1 MVWMVWNGGAGA
13 LWDGM
18 VWGESAGAHY
28 GMKWNWVPEHTLA
41 WNGMGCRSTLWYG
54 MVWYGMGCRSTQC
67 IGMIWGAGAHNGLV
81 CYGVPEHT
89 MVRGAGAHNGSG
101 CRSTQWFGMDG
112 AGAQVDR
119 VYHSAGTVAH
129 ELLD

>member
-1 MVWMVWNGGAGA
+1 MDAPKCNYS
-13 LWDGM
+13 
-18 VWGESAGAHY
+18 SA
-28 GMKWNWVPEHTLA
+28 MLEA

-54 MVWYGMGCRSTQC
+54 MVWYGMGCRSTQWF
-67 IGMIWGAGAHNGLV
+67 GMVW
-81 CYGVPEHT
+81 
-89 MVRGAGAHNGSG
+89 GAGAHNGSG

>member
-1 MVWMVWNGGAGA
+1 MEW
-13 LWDGM
+13 
-18 VWGESAGAHY
+18 Y
-28 GMKWNWVPEHTLA
+28 GVPEHTLV
-41 WNGMGCRSTLWYG
+41 WYG
-54 MVWYGMGCRSTQC
+54 MVWNGVPEHTMFWYGMGCRSTQWF
-67 IGMIWGAGAHNGLV
+67 GMVW
-81 CYGVPEHT
+81 
-89 MVRGAGAHNGSG
+89 GAGAHNGSG

>member
-1 MVWMVWNGGAGA
+1 MVWGAGA
-13 LWDGM
+13 
-18 VWGESAGAHY
+18 HF
-28 GMKWNWVPEHTLA
+28 
-41 WNGMGCRSTLWYG
+41 G
-54 MVWYGMGCRSTQC
+54 MVWYGME
-67 IGMIWGAGAHNGLV
+67 WGAGAHNGLV
-81 CYGVPEHT
+81 WYGVPEHT